1 VLPQSRKAKG
11 RKLQNH
17 VRNKLTEI
25 FGLEEGD
32 VESRPMGS
40 SGTDLMLS
48 AKARKRIGISF
59 ECKNTVGTPSR
70 AQLEQSQANKVPNT
84 VLDILEL

>member
-1 VLPQSRKAKG
+1 
-11 RKLQNH
+11 
-17 VRNKLTEI
+17 
-25 FGLEEGD
+25 
-32 VESRPMGS
+32 MGS

-84 VLDILEL
+84 VAAVVWKPKSVRYTRAMILFDLEEFLNFYKKRTDNVDH